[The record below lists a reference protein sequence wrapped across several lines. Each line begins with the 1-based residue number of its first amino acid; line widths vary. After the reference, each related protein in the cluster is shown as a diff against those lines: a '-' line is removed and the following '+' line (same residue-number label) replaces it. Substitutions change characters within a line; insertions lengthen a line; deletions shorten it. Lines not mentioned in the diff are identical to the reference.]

1 MQEDRNELDPP
12 PSHFPCDPRARQF
25 PVAWRDTRFRRRA
38 VLCEDGKVR
47 YECPICHKQFDHSDI
62 EFLQGDHVWPYSL
75 FGDSSWANYQLICG
89 SCNARKRDFIDSA
102 IRDVLG
108 GGQFRKLV
116 CEYLRQAA
124 STGNLDQSEMTALM
138 LDRDS
143 AERERT

>member
-1 MQEDRNELDPP
+1 
-12 PSHFPCDPRARQF
+12 
-25 PVAWRDTRFRRRA
+25 
-38 VLCEDGKVR
+38 
-47 YECPICHKQFDHSDI
+47 
-62 EFLQGDHVWPYSL
+62 LQGDHVWPYSL